1 MIVSCGHDI
10 YQCDDAD
17 VFESIMKKLLAEK
30 SAEVWIS
37 QNGEQD
43 EYPCMALLVN
53 ENNAVLHHFG
63 DDGSC
68 YVSCNGSDQEGFVS
82 FCDGQYE
89 ICSYQVISKE
99 VAMTALMDY
108 YFNSVRSNIVQWDQQ
123 Y

>member
-1 MIVSCGHDI
+1 MVVDCGHDK
-10 YQCDDAD
+10 YQCDSANDLER
-17 VFESIMKKLLAEK
+17 VIRELLALD

-37 QNGEQD
+37 QKGEQD

-53 ENNAVLHHFG
+53 ERCAVLNYFG

-68 YVSCNGSDQEGFVS
+68 YSSSNGSHTDGFVS

-89 ICSYQVISKE
+89 IHSYQVISKE
-99 VAMTALMDY
+99 AALTAVLDHY
-108 YFNSVRSNIVQWDQQ
+108 RDNGRSSAVMWDQL

>member
-10 YQCDDAD
+10 YQCGDAG
-17 VFESIMKKLLAEK
+17 VFESIMQKLLAEK

-43 EYPCMALLVN
+43 EYPCMTLLVN
-53 ENNAVLHHFG
+53 ENNAVLNHFG

-68 YVSCNGSDQEGFVS
+68 YSSCNGSAKEGFVS

-89 ICSYQVISKE
+89 IHADQIISKE
-99 VAMTALMDY
+99 EAMTALMDY
-108 YFNSVRSNIVQWDQQ
+108 YMNNGRSIKIQWDQL

>member
-1 MIVSCGHDI
+1 MIVSCGHDT

-17 VFESIMKKLLAEK
+17 VFESIMRKLLAEK

-53 ENNAVLHHFG
+53 ENSAMLNHFG

-68 YVSCNGSDQEGFVS
+68 YSSSNGSAQEGFVF

-89 ICSYQVISKE
+89 IQSDQVISKE
-99 VAMTALMDY
+99 EAMTALMDY
-108 YFNSVRSNIVQWDQQ
+108 YLNNGRSSGIQWEQL

>member
-10 YQCDDAD
+10 YQCGDAG
-17 VFESIMKKLLAEK
+17 VFESIMQKLLAEK

-53 ENNAVLHHFG
+53 ENNAVLNHFG

-68 YVSCNGSDQEGFVS
+68 YSSCNGSAKEGFVS

-89 ICSYQVISKE
+89 IHADQIISKE
-99 VAMTALMDY
+99 EAMTALMDY
-108 YFNSVRSNIVQWDQQ
+108 YMNNGRSIKIQWNQL

>member
-1 MIVSCGHDI
+1 MVINCGHDS
-10 YQCDDAD
+10 YQCQNAGD
-17 VFESIMKKLLAEK
+17 FESIIRELLAKE

-43 EYPCMALLVN
+43 EYPCMAILVN
-53 ENNAVLHHFG
+53 ETNAALNHFG

-68 YVSCNGSDQEGFVS
+68 YSSYNGSPKDGFVS

-89 ICSYQVISKE
+89 IHSNQVISKE
-99 VAMTALMDY
+99 EALTALMD
-108 YFNSVRSNIVQWDQQ
+108 FFSSRSRSNAIQWDQL

>member
-10 YQCDDAD
+10 YRCDDAG
-17 VFESIMKKLLAEK
+17 VFESVMKKLLAEK

-37 QNGEQD
+37 QKGEQD

-53 ENNAVLHHFG
+53 ENNAVLNHFG

-68 YVSCNGSDQEGFVS
+68 YSSCNGSAEDGFVS

-89 ICSYQVISKE
+89 IHSNQVISKDD
-99 VAMTALMDY
+99 ALTALMDY
-108 YFNSVRSNIVQWDQQ
+108 FPDNGRSSDIQWEQL

>member
-10 YQCDDAD
+10 YRCDDAG
-17 VFESIMKKLLAEK
+17 VFESVMKKLLAEK

-37 QNGEQD
+37 QIGEQD

-53 ENNAVLHHFG
+53 ENNAVLNHFG

-68 YVSCNGSDQEGFVS
+68 YSSCNGSAEDGFVS

-89 ICSYQVISKE
+89 IHSNQVISKDD
-99 VAMTALMDY
+99 ALTALMDY
-108 YFNSVRSNIVQWDQQ
+108 FPDNGRSSDIQWEQL

>member
-10 YQCDDAD
+10 YQCDDAG
-17 VFESIMKKLLAEK
+17 VFKSIMQKLLAEK

-37 QNGEQD
+37 QKGEQD

-53 ENNAVLHHFG
+53 EKYAALNHFG

-68 YVSCNGSDQEGFVS
+68 YSSCNGSAEDGFVS
-82 FCDGQYE
+82 FCDGQFE
-89 ICSYQVISKE
+89 IHSNQVISKE
-99 VAMTALMDY
+99 EALTALMDY
-108 YFNSVRSNIVQWDQQ
+108 FPDNGRSSGIQWEQL

>member
-10 YQCDDAD
+10 YQCDDAG
-17 VFESIMKKLLAEK
+17 VFKSIMQKLLAEK

-37 QNGEQD
+37 QKGEQD

-53 ENNAVLHHFG
+53 ENNAMLNHFG

-68 YVSCNGSDQEGFVS
+68 YSSCNGSAEDGFVS
-82 FCDGQYE
+82 FCDGQFE
-89 ICSYQVISKE
+89 IHSNQVISKE
-99 VAMTALMDY
+99 EALTALMDY
-108 YFNSVRSNIVQWDQQ
+108 FPDKGRSSGIQWEQL

>member
-10 YQCDDAD
+10 YQCDDAG
-17 VFESIMKKLLAEK
+17 VFKSIMQKLLAEK

-37 QNGEQD
+37 QKGEQD

-53 ENNAVLHHFG
+53 ENNAALNHFG

-68 YVSCNGSDQEGFVS
+68 YSSCNGSAEDGFVS
-82 FCDGQYE
+82 FCDGQFE
-89 ICSYQVISKE
+89 IHSNQVISKE
-99 VAMTALMDY
+99 EALTALMDY
-108 YFNSVRSNIVQWDQQ
+108 FSDNGRSSGIQWEQL